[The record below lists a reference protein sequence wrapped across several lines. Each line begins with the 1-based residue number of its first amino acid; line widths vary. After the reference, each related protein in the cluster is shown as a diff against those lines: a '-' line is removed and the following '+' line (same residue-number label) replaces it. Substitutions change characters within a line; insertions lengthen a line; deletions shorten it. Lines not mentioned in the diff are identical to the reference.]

1 MISEIAASIKLSSSV
16 STPESLLFLPMCTNH
31 STARLVAAYILYQ
44 IAFGIRNRRAA
55 PRAFL
60 ESVRG
65 DLAWSVEPKEDQTDT
80 TKKTG
85 LYPFEGVGSERAKEW
100 IETGMKPPGL

>member
-1 MISEIAASIKLSSSV
+1 
-16 STPESLLFLPMCTNH
+16 MCTNRFPV
-31 STARLVAAYILYQ
+31 RLVTAYILYQ

-65 DLAWSVEPKEDQTDT
+65 DLGWNVEPKEDATDA